1 MVKEN
6 GMIMISENEMN
17 EIFSIKN
24 NQIEELE
31 IANKMLRKAMLQLT
45 SKENISDV
53 RVSRQ
58 DFIKMYNSAI
68 EFMFNNTETEDND
81 IYGHNVTV
89 HWHGMYCDCSDG
101 ATPSNFIIPAIKD
114 CDNEIGEEY

>member
-68 EFMFNNTETEDND
+68 EFMFNNMETEDND

-101 ATPSNFIIPAIKD
+101 TTPSNFIIPAIKD

>member
-1 MVKEN
+1 MIKEN

-68 EFMFNNTETEDND
+68 EFMFNNMETEDND

>member
-68 EFMFNNTETEDND
+68 EFMFNNMETEDND

-114 CDNEIGEEY
+114 CDNDIGEEY

>member
-17 EIFSIKN
+17 EIFSIKH

-68 EFMFNNTETEDND
+68 EFMFNNMETEDND

>member
-31 IANKMLRKAMLQLT
+31 IANKMLRKAMLKLT

-68 EFMFNNTETEDND
+68 EFMFNNMETEDND
-81 IYGHNVTV
+81 RYGHNVTV

>member
-68 EFMFNNTETEDND
+68 EFMFNNMETEDND
-81 IYGHNVTV
+81 IYGHNITV

>member
-31 IANKMLRKAMLQLT
+31 MANKMLRKAMLQLT

-68 EFMFNNTETEDND
+68 EFMFNNMETEDND

>member
-1 MVKEN
+1 MVKGN

-68 EFMFNNTETEDND
+68 EFMFNNMETEDND

>member
-68 EFMFNNTETEDND
+68 EFMFNNMETEDND

-101 ATPSNFIIPAIKD
+101 ATPLNFIIPAIKD

>member
-31 IANKMLRKAMLQLT
+31 IANKMLRKAILQLT

-68 EFMFNNTETEDND
+68 EFMFNNMETEDND